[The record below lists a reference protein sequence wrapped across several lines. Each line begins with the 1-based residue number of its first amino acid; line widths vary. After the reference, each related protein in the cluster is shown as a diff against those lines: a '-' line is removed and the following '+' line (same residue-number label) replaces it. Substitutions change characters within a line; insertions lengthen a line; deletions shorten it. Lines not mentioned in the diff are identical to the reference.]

1 MTAQR
6 CPEATYTDVR
16 CAPKRFRTRRYAAR
30 YAWALE
36 SNPSLRPVP
45 AQCDDCGAF
54 HLVAP
59 ETTITNGRVTA

>member
-6 CPEATYTDVR
+6 CPEATYTTVR
-16 CAPKRFRTRRYAAR
+16 CPTKRFRTRRYAAR

-36 SNPSLRPVP
+36 PNPTLRPVP

-59 ETTITNGRVTA
+59 EPATTHGRI